1 MTVHGANA
9 RPPLPRYIPLPRLPL
24 RRHFPQARVT
34 AWLVFVVSVVQYP
47 PPPINPEIRDQ

>member
-9 RPPLPRYIPLPRLPL
+9 RPPLPRYIPLPL

-34 AWLVFVVSVVQYP
+34 VRLVFVVSVVQYP